1 MKLGIREM
9 IFLLVLAAIPV
20 AAWFF
25 VFEPRNQDIEQ
36 SRREIAQME
45 STLIRLDQLTH
56 EVGDVR
62 NAIDEAELR
71 LADFRQNIPDA
82 NEVDDMLAEIHR
94 IGERNALGISS
105 IRALNRTET
114 QGYAEIPLSLEIDG
128 SFRGLYR
135 FLIDLERLPRITR
148 VRDLKLQRNLVESRG
163 RVDDDDDTPP
173 GQIDAS
179 MTVVIYCE
187 GELEGDA

>member
-45 STLIRLDQLTH
+45 TTLVRLDQLTD

-62 NAIDEAELR
+62 TAIDEAELR
-71 LADFRQNIPDA
+71 LADFRRNIPDA

-148 VRDLKLQRNLVESRG
+148 VRELKLERNLVESRG
-163 RVDDDDDTPP
+163 RGDDDDTPA
-173 GQIDAS
+173 GQIDTS

-187 GELEGDA
+187 GELEGDS

>member
-45 STLIRLDQLTH
+45 TTLVRLDQLTD

-62 NAIDEAELR
+62 TAIDEAELR
-71 LADFRQNIPDA
+71 LADFRRNIPDA

-148 VRDLKLQRNLVESRG
+148 VRDLKLERNLVESRG
-163 RVDDDDDTPP
+163 RGDDDDTPA

-187 GELEGDA
+187 GELEGDS

>member
-36 SRREIAQME
+36 SCREIAQME
-45 STLIRLDQLTH
+45 TTLVRLDQLTD

-62 NAIDEAELR
+62 TAIDEAELR
-71 LADFRQNIPDA
+71 LADFRRNIPDA

-163 RVDDDDDTPP
+163 RVGEEDAPA

>member
-45 STLIRLDQLTH
+45 STLIRLDQLTD

-135 FLIDLERLPRITR
+135 FLIDLERLPRITG
-148 VRDLKLQRNLVESRG
+148 SG
-163 RVDDDDDTPP
+163 T
-173 GQIDAS
+173 
-179 MTVVIYCE
+179 
-187 GELEGDA
+187 

>member
-45 STLIRLDQLTH
+45 STLIRLDQLTD

-163 RVDDDDDTPP
+163 RVGDEDAPA

>member
-45 STLIRLDQLTH
+45 STLIRLDQLTD

-148 VRDLKLQRNLVESRG
+148 VRDLKLERNLVESRG
-163 RVDDDDDTPP
+163 RVGDADTPA

>member
-45 STLIRLDQLTH
+45 STLIRLDQLTD

-62 NAIDEAELR
+62 TAIDEAELR

-163 RVDDDDDTPP
+163 RVGEEDAPA

>member
-1 MKLGIREM
+1 METT
-9 IFLLVLAAIPV
+9 LV
-20 AAWFF
+20 
-25 VFEPRNQDIEQ
+25 
-36 SRREIAQME
+36 
-45 STLIRLDQLTH
+45 RLDQLTD

-62 NAIDEAELR
+62 TAIDEAELR

-148 VRDLKLQRNLVESRG
+148 VRELKLERNLVESRG
-163 RVDDDDDTPP
+163 RGDDDDTPA

-187 GELEGDA
+187 GELEGDS

>member
-1 MKLGIREM
+1 MNLGIREM

-45 STLIRLDQLTH
+45 STLIRLDQLTD

-62 NAIDEAELR
+62 TAIDEAELR

-114 QGYAEIPLSLEIDG
+114 QGYAEIPLSLEIEG
-128 SFRGLYR
+128 NFRGLYR

-148 VRDLKLQRNLVESRG
+148 VRDMKLERNLVESRG
-163 RVDDDDDTPP
+163 KVEKDDTPP

>member
-9 IFLLVLAAIPV
+9 TFLLVLAAIPV

-45 STLIRLDQLTH
+45 STLIRLDQLTD

-62 NAIDEAELR
+62 TAIDEAELR
-71 LADFRQNIPDA
+71 LADFRRNIPDA

-148 VRDLKLQRNLVESRG
+148 VQDLKLERNLVESRG
-163 RVDDDDDTPP
+163 RDAEDDTPS

>member
-45 STLIRLDQLTH
+45 TTLVRLDQLTD

-62 NAIDEAELR
+62 TAIDEAELR
-71 LADFRQNIPDA
+71 LADFRQNIPNA

-148 VRDLKLQRNLVESRG
+148 VRDLKLERNLVESRG
-163 RVDDDDDTPP
+163 RGDDDDTPA

-187 GELEGDA
+187 GELEGDS

>member
-45 STLIRLDQLTH
+45 STLIRLDQLTD

-148 VRDLKLQRNLVESRG
+148 VRDLKLHRNLVESRG
-163 RVDDDDDTPP
+163 RVGDEDAPA

>member
-25 VFEPRNQDIEQ
+25 VFEPRNQDNEQ

-45 STLIRLDQLTH
+45 TTLVRLDQLTD

-62 NAIDEAELR
+62 TAIDEAELR
-71 LADFRQNIPDA
+71 LADFRRNIPDA

-148 VRDLKLQRNLVESRG
+148 VRELKLERNLVESRG
-163 RVDDDDDTPP
+163 RGDDDDTPA

-187 GELEGDA
+187 GELEGDS

>member
-1 MKLGIREM
+1 MNLGIREM
-9 IFLLVLAAIPV
+9 VFLLVLAAIPV

-45 STLIRLDQLTH
+45 STLVRLDQLTE

-62 NAIDEAELR
+62 TAIDEAELR
-71 LADFRQNIPDA
+71 LADFRRNIPDA

-105 IRALNRTET
+105 IRALNRSET

-128 SFRGLYR
+128 SFRGIYR
-135 FLIDLERLPRITR
+135 FLLDLERLPRITR
-148 VRDLKLQRNLVESRG
+148 VRDLKLERNLVESRG
-163 RVDDDDDTPP
+163 RGDDDDTPA

-187 GELEGDA
+187 GELEGDS

>member
-45 STLIRLDQLTH
+45 TTLVRLDQLTD

-62 NAIDEAELR
+62 TAIDEAELR
-71 LADFRQNIPDA
+71 LADFRRNIPDA

-148 VRDLKLQRNLVESRG
+148 VRDLKLERNLVESRG
-163 RVDDDDDTPP
+163 RGDDDDTPV

-187 GELEGDA
+187 GELEGDS

>member
-128 SFRGLYR
+128 SFRGLYPFSSILND
-135 FLIDLERLPRITR
+135 FLA
-148 VRDLKLQRNLVESRG
+148 SRG
-163 RVDDDDDTPP
+163 S
-173 GQIDAS
+173 GI
-179 MTVVIYCE
+179 
-187 GELEGDA
+187 

>member
-45 STLIRLDQLTH
+45 STLIRLDQLTD

-148 VRDLKLQRNLVESRG
+148 IRDLKLERNLVESRG
-163 RVDDDDDTPP
+163 RVGDADTPA

>member
-45 STLIRLDQLTH
+45 TTLVRLDQLTD

-62 NAIDEAELR
+62 TAIDEAELR

-148 VRDLKLQRNLVESRG
+148 VRELKLERNLVESRG
-163 RVDDDDDTPP
+163 RGDDDDTPA

-187 GELEGDA
+187 GELEGDS

>member
-1 MKLGIREM
+1 MNLGTREM
-9 IFLLVLAAIPV
+9 VFLLVLAAIPV

-45 STLIRLDQLTH
+45 STLVRLDQLTE

-62 NAIDEAELR
+62 TAIDEAELR
-71 LADFRQNIPDA
+71 LADFRRNIPDA

-105 IRALNRTET
+105 IRALNRSET

-128 SFRGLYR
+128 SFRGIYR
-135 FLIDLERLPRITR
+135 FLLDLERLPRITR
-148 VRDLKLQRNLVESRG
+148 VRDLKLERNLVESRG
-163 RVDDDDDTPP
+163 RTGDDDTPP

>member
-45 STLIRLDQLTH
+45 TTLVRLDQLTD

-62 NAIDEAELR
+62 TAIDEAELR
-71 LADFRQNIPDA
+71 LADFRRNIPDA

-148 VRDLKLQRNLVESRG
+148 VRELKLERNLVESRG
-163 RVDDDDDTPP
+163 RGDDDDTPA

-187 GELEGDA
+187 GELEGDS

>member
-45 STLIRLDQLTH
+45 STLVRLDQLTL

-163 RVDDDDDTPP
+163 RVDDEDTPP

>member
-1 MKLGIREM
+1 MNLGIREM
-9 IFLLVLAAIPV
+9 VFLLVLAAIPV

-45 STLIRLDQLTH
+45 STLVRLDQLTE

-62 NAIDEAELR
+62 TAIDEAELR
-71 LADFRQNIPDA
+71 LADFRRNIPDA
-82 NEVDDMLAEIHR
+82 NEVDDMLAEIQR

-105 IRALNRTET
+105 IRALNRSET

-128 SFRGLYR
+128 SFRGIYR
-135 FLIDLERLPRITR
+135 FLLDLERLPRITR
-148 VRDLKLQRNLVESRG
+148 VRDLKLERNLVESRG
-163 RVDDDDDTPP
+163 RTGEDDTPP

>member
-1 MKLGIREM
+1 MNLGIREM
-9 IFLLVLAAIPV
+9 VFLVVLAAIPV

-45 STLIRLDQLTH
+45 STLVRLDQLTE

-62 NAIDEAELR
+62 NAIDDAEFR
-71 LADFRQNIPDA
+71 LSDFRRNIPDA

-94 IGERNALGISS
+94 IGERNALGIAS
-105 IRALNRTET
+105 IRALQRTET
-114 QGYAEIPLSLEIDG
+114 QGYSEIPLSLDIKG

-148 VRDLKLQRNLVESRG
+148 IRDLEFSRSLVESRG
-163 RVDDDDDTPP
+163 RTE
-173 GQIDAS
+173 DAEVVQGRLDAR

-187 GELEGDA
+187 GEMEGDA

>member
-45 STLIRLDQLTH
+45 STLIRLDQLTD

-148 VRDLKLQRNLVESRG
+148 VRDLKLERNLVESRG
-163 RVDDDDDTPP
+163 RVGDEDTPA

>member
-45 STLIRLDQLTH
+45 TTLVRLDQLTD

-62 NAIDEAELR
+62 TAIDEAELR
-71 LADFRQNIPDA
+71 LADFRRNIPDA

-148 VRDLKLQRNLVESRG
+148 VRELKLERNLVESRG
-163 RVDDDDDTPP
+163 RVGEEDAPA

>member
-45 STLIRLDQLTH
+45 TTLVRLDQLTD

-62 NAIDEAELR
+62 TAIDEAELR

-148 VRDLKLQRNLVESRG
+148 VRDLKLERNLVESRG
-163 RVDDDDDTPP
+163 RGDDDDTPA

-187 GELEGDA
+187 GELEGDS

>member
-45 STLIRLDQLTH
+45 STLIRLDQLTD

-163 RVDDDDDTPP
+163 RGDDDDTPA

-187 GELEGDA
+187 GELEGDS